1 MNVYAKCAFD
11 AYKKNEI
18 MTLSSVGIISR
29 LYSALL
35 STLEEARTAMMEGTT
50 ATKGKAI
57 VKAIAIL
64 GELQASLNMEEGGE
78 IALNLFNLYDYMIWE
93 LTKANLKNDVT
104 KVEKAI
110 SLVQPL
116 LDAWTQLPEQ
126 AALKSKMSLDN
137 QDFNKEVEHKQI
149 QVAG

>member
-1 MNVYAKCAFD
+1 MNAYARCAFD

-18 MTLSSVGIISR
+18 MTLSPVGIISR

-35 STLEEARTAMMEGTT
+35 STLEEARSAVNNGCI
-50 ATKGKAI
+50 AAKGEAIIKA
-57 VKAIAIL
+57 VAIL

-78 IALNLFNLYDYMIWE
+78 IAINLFNLYDYMIWE
-93 LTKANLKNDVT
+93 LTKANLKNDVS
-104 KVEKAI
+104 KIEEAI

-116 LDAWTQLPEQ
+116 LDAWSQLPEQ
-126 AALKSKMSLDN
+126 VAIKENAALGSQGLEN
-137 QDFNKEVEHKQI
+137 EVEHKQI